1 MAEVLSQSQIDA
13 LLNSMNAGTLPD
25 EPAEKNAEKKYK
37 KYDFYSPKK
46 FTKDRLKMLNGV
58 YENYARVVSSCLNS
72 LLRVTSEVEI
82 VTVEEQRYYE
92 FSNALTEYDALTLV
106 DVLLPDNSQ
115 QDPIILHTSRELMY
129 NMVDRM
135 LGGDGQ
141 DAETDLSKSFT
152 DIELSLYESII
163 KYLIPLMKDGWSNYL
178 DLEFK
183 FDKLETNPSMMQTIG
198 MDEIIVIVVLD
209 VNVQSLVGKINI
221 CLPANLLTRI
231 FSIFERTSSGNRA
244 KDANKEKSTEEIM
257 ASIKE
262 SSLEVKAELG
272 ETQLLLSD
280 VFHMQV
286 GDVINLSKPKDS
298 DIYLYIGD
306 KPWFKGKLGVH
317 NKNLAVKI
325 SEVCDDL

>member
-13 LLNSMNAGTLPD
+13 LLNSMAVGNMPD
-25 EPAEKNAEKKYK
+25 KPVEETKDKKYK

-58 YENYARVVSSCLNS
+58 YESYARVVSSCLNS
-72 LLRVTSEVEI
+72 LLRVTSEVEV

-92 FSNALTEYDALTLV
+92 FSNALTENDALTIV
-106 DVLLPDNSQ
+106 NVGLPDGSE
-115 QDPIILHTSRELMY
+115 QDPIIIHTSAPLML

-135 LGGDGQ
+135 LGGTGEDTE
-141 DAETDLSKSFT
+141 DESSRAFT
-152 DIELSLYESII
+152 EIELALYESII

-178 DLEFK
+178 DLTFN
-183 FDKLETNPSMMQTIG
+183 FTRLETNPSLMQVIG

-209 VNVQSLVGKINI
+209 VNLQNIAGKINI

-231 FSIFERTSSGNRA
+231 FTIFERTSFVNRT
-244 KDANKEKSTEEIM
+244 KDAKKEKATDEIM
-257 ASIKE
+257 ASIKN
-262 SSLEVKAELG
+262 STLEVKAKLG
-272 ETQLLLSD
+272 DTQLLLSD
-280 VFHMQV
+280 IFSLQV
-286 GDVINLSKPKDS
+286 GDVINLNAPKDS
-298 DIYLYIGD
+298 EIYLYIGD
-306 KPWFKGKLGVH
+306 TPWFKGKLGVQ